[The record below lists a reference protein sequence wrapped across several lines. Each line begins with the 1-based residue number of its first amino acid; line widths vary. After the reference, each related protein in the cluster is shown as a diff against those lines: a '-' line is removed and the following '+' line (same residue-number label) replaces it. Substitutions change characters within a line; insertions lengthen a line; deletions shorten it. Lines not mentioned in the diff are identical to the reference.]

1 MKKTFIITE
10 PTSIL
15 LSVIFLLL
23 GSTLHAQFAGAAGQP
38 GSSAIAK
45 DSSIIVSWARTCT
58 VERGL
63 INITNPFQGLAST
76 GTELDAIGPADQS
89 SVISLG
95 DSGIAILTFDHPIFN
110 GPGPDFAVFENA
122 FNDSFLELGYV
133 EISSDGIN
141 YFRFPSTSLVQNSVQ
156 IGPFDQLGSPVKLNN
171 LAGKYRSGYGTPFD
185 LQEMTTIVGLDI
197 DAITHVKIVDVI
209 GSINPSY
216 GTEDQFGNL
225 INDPFPTTF
234 PSGGFDLDAVGVC
247 HMQFINSISE
257 SDLIEVNLYPNP
269 IENQLKIEID
279 ENHFSSIEIID
290 NQGLIVLFGSN
301 KVINTSN
308 LPAGMY
314 QAKIILNSGQA
325 ITKRIVKI

>member
-1 MKKTFIITE
+1 MKKTFIIIG
-10 PTSIL
+10 PTSIFL
-15 LSVIFLLL
+15 TVIFLLL

-45 DSSIIVSWARTCT
+45 DSSIIVSWAKACT

-76 GTELDAIGPADQS
+76 GTESDAIGPADQS
-89 SVISLG
+89 SVVSLG

-141 YFRFPSTSLVQNSVQ
+141 YFRFPSTSLVQNSIQ

-185 LQEMTTIVGLDI
+185 LQEMTAIVGLDI
-197 DAITHVKIVDVI
+197 DAITHIKIVDVV

-225 INDPFPTTF
+225 INDPFPTAF

-247 HMQFINSISE
+247 HMQFVNSISE
-257 SDLIEVNLYPNP
+257 NSLIDFTIYPNP
-269 IENQLKIEID
+269 VKDQLRIKIEKD
-279 ENHFSSIEIID
+279 SFKSIEIID
-290 NQGLIVLFGSN
+290 NQGVSLFFSSEKAIDLSHIPSG
-301 KVINTSN
+301 I
-308 LPAGMY
+308 Y
-314 QAKIILNSGQA
+314 QARITFANGQYF
-325 ITKRIVKI
+325 TKRITKI